1 MVVGGGGGE
10 GGAEGAG
17 EGAGCGVR
25 DQVRARGEARPMV
38 HWSAGDR
45 MVAKAGVVT
54 RAATSVGPTTHG
66 SARSCCR
73 LLADSSSAVA
83 RQGGW
88 RRGTRWV
95 RR

>member
-1 MVVGGGGGE
+1 
-10 GGAEGAG
+10 
-17 EGAGCGVR
+17 
-25 DQVRARGEARPMV
+25 MV

-54 RAATSVGPTTHG
+54 KAATSVGPTTHG

-83 RQGGW
+83 RQGGGGGE
-88 RRGTRWV
+88 RGGCDGDGGEVGSDNGRQ
-95 RR
+95 